1 MPLIHVVLLTE
12 LARAA
17 LGCICF
23 CSFRKLHRSTVPLE
37 LAWITFGRV
46 TPTVLHVFHCS
57 GLSQSIFAPCPPPR
71 PVRLCARAVSG
82 TGAQGFGEEV
92 VSAMKALDGPALLM
106 ACAARHHIH
115 MGIVTSALHMADFMS
130 LDSALRVRPTAEAL
144 TCARQNVCVDRAVIS
159 GHDSDSLRIHG
170 LPFPA

>member
-1 MPLIHVVLLTE
+1 M
-12 LARAA
+12 
-17 LGCICF
+17 
-23 CSFRKLHRSTVPLE
+23 
-37 LAWITFGRV
+37 GRV
-46 TPTVLHVFHCS
+46 RTRHSPCLAHIPLFWFV
-57 GLSQSIFAPCPPPR
+57 SINFRPLPPP
-71 PVRLCARAVSG
+71 PPSPCASVRSSTPAVSG

-144 TCARQNVCVDRAVIS
+144 TCARHNVCVDRAVIS
-159 GHDSDSLRIHG
+159 GHDRDDMSKKDTCSPVPSQSRG
-170 LPFPA
+170 VVFCVCM